1 MHIVPNHAKRCLDE
15 GKLSL
20 GMGLRQARTVDIAD
34 VARECGFDWLLV
46 DMEHNSMS
54 LDTAAQICAAALN
67 AEITPLVR
75 VPGHEHYHATRLL
88 DAGAMGIVFPH
99 VNTPEQAARIAGN
112 CRFPP
117 AGSRSIPGGLPQ
129 LRFKSLPLPQVIEEV
144 NAATLLVAML
154 ETSEAI
160 ENAEAIAA
168 VKGIDVLLIGG
179 NDLMADMSIPGDFA
193 NPRMEA
199 AVRRVVDACRR
210 HGKHPGIGGVYDH
223 ALMQRYIGLGARFIL
238 SGSDLTF
245 LIAGATARTSF
256 LRSLTVETTPS

>member
-1 MHIVPNHAKRCLDE
+1 MHAIPNHAKRRLDE

-20 GMGLRQARTVDIAD
+20 GIGLRQARTIDIAE
-34 VARECGFDWLLV
+34 VARECGFDWLFV

-67 AEITPLVR
+67 AGITPLVR
-75 VPGHEHYHATRLL
+75 VPGHEHYHATRVL

-99 VNTPEQAARIAGN
+99 VNTPEQATRIARD

-117 AGSRSIPGGLPQ
+117 AGSRSIPGSLPQ
-129 LRFKSLPLPQVIEEV
+129 VRFRSLPLPELIEEV
-144 NAATLLVAML
+144 NAATLVVAML

-168 VKGIDVLLIGG
+168 VNGIDVLLVGG
-179 NDLMADMSIPGDFA
+179 NDLAADMGIPGDFA
-193 NPRMEA
+193 SPRMETA
-199 AVRRVVDACRR
+199 ARRVVDACRR
-210 HGKHPGIGGVYDH
+210 CGKHPGIGGVYDH

-238 SGSDLTF
+238 SGSDLSF
-245 LIAGATARTSF
+245 LVAGAKARTSF
-256 LRSLTVETTPS
+256 LRSLTLGTAL